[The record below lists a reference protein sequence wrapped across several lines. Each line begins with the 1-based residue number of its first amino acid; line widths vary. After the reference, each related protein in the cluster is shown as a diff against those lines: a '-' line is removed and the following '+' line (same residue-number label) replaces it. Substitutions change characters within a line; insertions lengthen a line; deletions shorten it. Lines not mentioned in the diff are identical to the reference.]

1 MSDEKPPAG
10 GRDKDGPN
18 DHRPMRPKINYGA
31 LSVAALID
39 AMRAGHAR
47 AIEEF
52 ILRYQRLL
60 FDRAKT
66 AGLRRRDCEEA
77 IADVVQDVA
86 MRVVAHRLRPTRELG
101 GYVVRCFFNRLADD
115 AMERKERRRMVRE
128 VSEEA
133 PGASESAVLGAISQH
148 TIRSSHG
155 PDWDYLP
162 LSAPLKKLA
171 SMIEEGLSGEEE
183 QLLAWHSG
191 YVPLREIAS
200 WLGVSY
206 ATAAQRSW
214 RLRHRLR
221 VIAMQYASRF
231 SPKEWLEITAFL
243 DRYAIA
249 YDRAPRKKP
258 NDDSP
263 PRTA

>member
-10 GRDKDGPN
+10 GRDRDGPN
-18 DHRPMRPKINYGA
+18 DQRPLRPKVNYAA
-31 LSVAALID
+31 LSETALID

-66 AGLRRRDCEEA
+66 AGLHRRDCEDA

-86 MRVVAHRLRPTRELG
+86 MRVVGRRLCPTQELG

-115 AMERKERRRMVRE
+115 ATDRKERRRMVRE
-128 VSEEA
+128 LSDEA
-133 PGASESAVLGAISQH
+133 PGVDESAVMGAISQH
-148 TIRSSHG
+148 TLRSSHG
-155 PDWDYLP
+155 PDWDYIP
-162 LSAPLKKLA
+162 LSVPLKKLA
-171 SMIEEGLSGEEE
+171 SMIEEGLSREEE
-183 QLLAWHSG
+183 QLLGWHSK

-200 WLGVSY
+200 WLGVPY

-214 RLRHRLR
+214 RLRHRLQET
-221 VIAMQYASRF
+221 VMQYASRF
-231 SPKEWLEITAFL
+231 SPTEWLKITAFL
-243 DRYAIA
+243 DRCAAA
-249 YDRAPRKKP
+249 YDRAPRQKP
-258 NDDSP
+258 RDDSP